1 VPETAA
7 AGVTFDE
14 LRLAARNHAMPLEA
28 PQYDVTPVGLHY
40 LLIHYDIPAIDVSGW
55 RLKVGGQVGKE
66 LELSLDDLRAMPAV
80 TRRVTMECAGNGRA
94 LLDPRPPSQPWLLEA
109 VGTGEW
115 TGVLLADVLAR
126 AEPAPGAVE
135 VVFTGADRGVEQRV
149 EQVYERSLPVSLATG
164 PDVLLAYA
172 LNGAPLPPQHGYPL
186 RLVVAGW
193 YGMTNVKWLKSVT
206 VLDHPFTGYQMEHSY
221 RLRGD
226 EHDAGIPLTRMLPR
240 ALMVP
245 PGIPE
250 FLTRERLLASGEH
263 VLQGRA
269 WSGHAA
275 IDRVEVSV
283 DGGAAW
289 EPAETSRDLDS
300 DWAWCS
306 WTYRWSATPGRY
318 ELRCRATDQAG
329 NVQPLDSAWNVGGYA
344 NNSPQ
349 QVSVTVRAG

>member
-1 VPETAA
+1 MPGFSMAQAVQ
-7 AGVTFDE
+7 
-14 LRLAARNHAMPLEA
+14 LATRNHGMPLEA
-28 PQYDVTPVGLHY
+28 LRYPITPAGLHY
-40 LLIHYDIPAIDVSGW
+40 LLIHYDIPVVDPESWQLDVDGEV
-55 RLKVGGQVGKE
+55 RHP
-66 LELSLDDLRAMPAV
+66 LSLTIDDLRRRGAV
-80 TRRVTMECAGNGRA
+80 EVCSTMECAGNGRA
-94 LLDPRPPSQPWLLEA
+94 RFEPMPASQPWLLEA
-109 VGTGEW
+109 VGTARWLGVPLRSVLEEAGLGE
-115 TGVLLADVLAR
+115 R
-126 AEPAPGAVE
+126 AVE
-135 VVFTGADRGVEQRV
+135 ILFTGLDRGVEGEL
-149 EQVYERSLPVSLATG
+149 EQSYQRSLPVAEAMREE
-164 PDVLLAYA
+164 VLLVYEM
-172 LNGAPLPPQHGYPL
+172 NGAPLLPQHGFPL
-186 RLVVAGW
+186 RLVVPGW

-206 VLDHPFTGYQMEHSY
+206 VLDHPFTGYQQEHSY

-250 FLTRERLLASGEH
+250 FLTRERLLAPGDH

-283 DGGAAW
+283 DGGDTW
-289 EPAETSRDLDS
+289 EPAETRRDLDS

-306 WTYRWSATPGRY
+306 WTYRWSATPGHY
-318 ELRCRATDQAG
+318 ELRCRATDEAG

-349 QVSVTVRAG
+349 QVAVTVRPG